1 MGNGRIRNSEFG
13 MPPNRLNHRGTEGTE
28 PHRGFPTH
36 RRTTQRSSSSEVMI
50 FLCGFSVFSVPL
62 WFNRSLESFRV
73 NDSGVA
79 MPRSRR
85 LLAATDAAT
94 DAALGH

>member
-1 MGNGRIRNSEFG
+1 
-13 MPPNRLNHRGTEGTE
+13 
-28 PHRGFPTH
+28 
-36 RRTTQRSSSSEVMI
+36 MI
-50 FLCGFSVFSVPL
+50 SLCGFSVFSVPL